1 MINKVVNLGAFV
13 ANGNGVGMDVSKL
26 GEKDIFA
33 WASTGTFSASVQIQV
48 SAAGGPTAPG
58 AADPSWIALGSAI
71 AAAGM
76 AHTLVRANW
85 MRAVV
90 SSWVSGTI
98 QVSVV
103 GDVAH
108 EAGGRSASG

>member
-1 MINKVVNLGAFV
+1 MINKAVNLGSFG
-13 ANGNGVGMDVSKL
+13 ANLTGAGMDVSKL

-33 WASTGTFSASVQIQV
+33 WASAGSFSASVQIQV
-48 SAAGGPTAPG
+48 SAAPGPTAPG

-85 MRAVV
+85 MRAIV

-98 QVSVV
+98 QVTVI

>member
-1 MINKVVNLGAFV
+1 MINKVVNLGSFT
-13 ANGNGVGMDVSKL
+13 ANGNGAAMDVSRH
-26 GEKDIFA
+26 GEKDIFV
-33 WASTGTFSASVQIQV
+33 WASAGSFSASVQIQV
-48 SAAGGPTAPG
+48 SAAGGPAPPG
-58 AADPSWIALGSAI
+58 SADPSWIALGSAI

-103 GDVAH
+103 GDLAH
-108 EAGGRSASG
+108 EPGGRAVSG